1 MGQKP
6 ENDTLLPGL
15 RVLDL
20 TDEKGFL
27 CGKILGDMGADVIK
41 VERPGGDLSRNIGPF
56 YHDIP
61 HPEKSLYWFAYNLNK
76 RGITLNIETKDGQ
89 EILRRLVKNA
99 DILIESFSPG
109 YMDSL
114 GLGYRALSEI
124 NSRLIMV
131 SITPFGQT
139 GPYKNYK
146 GPDLV
151 CMAMSGFMYICGD
164 ADKPPVRIPI
174 PQSYLAGGAEGAVG
188 AAIAYYHRQTSGEG
202 QHVDISIQESLLLT
216 MALAIPLWQVEHSH
230 LKRYGSSRRL
240 GSGGLSRIVWPCK
253 DGHVNFVIHGG
264 QTGSHTNKALADWMD
279 EEGML
284 PDFMREVD
292 WNKLDLVTIPKE
304 LMSSLEE
311 HIGKFFLGRTK
322 AELYQWARE
331 NQAMLYP
338 VSTTEDLMKSDQLSE
353 RNFWVDVEHPEVGDT
368 ICYPGAW
375 AMLSAAS
382 LTIRRRAP
390 LIGEHNQEI
399 YEGELHMPH
408 SEIVMLKQAGV
419 I

>member
-1 MGQKP
+1 MDER
-6 ENDTLLPGL
+6 ENGSLLPSL

-41 VERPGGDLSRNIGPF
+41 IERPGGDPSRNIGPF

-61 HPEKSLYWFAYNLNK
+61 DPEKSLFWFAFNNNK
-76 RGITLNIETKDGQ
+76 KSITLDIKISDGQ
-89 EILRRLVKNA
+89 EIFGRLVKGA

-114 GLGYRALSEI
+114 GLGSPALSEI
-124 NSRLIMV
+124 NPRLIMV

-139 GPYKNYK
+139 GPYKDYK
-146 GPDLV
+146 GPDIV

-164 ADKPPVRIPI
+164 ADRPPVRIPV
-174 PQSYLAGGAEGAVG
+174 PQAYLAGGADGAVG
-188 AAIAYYHRQTSGEG
+188 AVIAYYHREICGEG
-202 QHVDISIQESLLLT
+202 QHVDVSMQESLLLT
-216 MALAIPLWQVEHSH
+216 MALAIPLWAVEYSH

-240 GSGGLSRIVWPCK
+240 GSGGLSRMVWPCK

-264 QTGSHTNKALADWMD
+264 TTGSQTNSALADWMD

-284 PDFMREVD
+284 SNFMREID
-292 WNKLDLVTIPKE
+292 WDKLDLVTITKD
-304 LMSSLEE
+304 LMSSLERE
-311 HIGKFFLGRTK
+311 IGKFFMKHTK
-322 AELYQWARE
+322 AELYQWALE
-331 NQAMLYP
+331 NQTMLYP
-338 VSTTEDLMKSDQLSE
+338 VSTSKDLMGNTQLSD
-353 RNFWVDVEHPEVGDT
+353 RNFWVDVEHPELGGT
-368 ICYPGAW
+368 IAYPGAW
-375 AMLSAAS
+375 AIAS
-382 LTIRRRAP
+382 EANLTIRRRAP

-399 YEGELHMPH
+399 YGGKLGISQEELA
-408 SEIVMLKQAGV
+408 ILKQAGV